1 MNYFFSFHLQK
12 NYLCYMAQNETLS
25 SLIQGNFAQEL
36 SISQGK
42 MPPNAIDFEKLVLG
56 TFLIDKKGLDYTID
70 LLQPEVFYDPRHQ
83 VIFKAILKLFRDN
96 HPVDLMT
103 VIQELKRQEKLS
115 LAGGD
120 HYIIEL
126 TLGVS
131 SSAHIEYHVRIIL
144 EKYILRSLINVSANV
159 IDNSYKESTD
169 VFELLDK
176 AEQSFFEI
184 TNGTIKKGFDTANSL
199 VKQAV
204 ETIKSLKDKEG
215 LSGIPSGFTALDNAT
230 GGWQNSDLVIIAA
243 RPAMGKTAFLLSM
256 ARNIAVGHKIPLALF
271 SLEMASVQLITRM
284 ISSETGISSEKLRK
298 GQMADDEWQ
307 RLYSN
312 VSELENAP
320 LFIDETPSLSVFDF
334 RAKCRRLVMQH
345 GVKIIMV
352 DYLQLMTAN
361 SGGKNAGNREQEIAT
376 ISRSLKAI
384 AKELNVPVIAL
395 SQLSRSVESRPG
407 KRPQLSDLRESG
419 AIEQDADIVSFIFRP
434 EYYKIAVWDNDEEGQ
449 ESSTENQAELI
460 IAKHRNGATEDVRL
474 SFIKNL
480 GKFTDLDLYGDGF
493 GGGYGGANFTKQ
505 DSVSGHDHIQKGIDP
520 SAAFDLPD
528 NSSYSG
534 LSGSSMNDFD
544 DDSSDEDLPF

>member
-1 MNYFFSFHLQK
+1 
-12 NYLCYMAQNETLS
+12 MAQKETLS
-25 SLIQGNFAQEL
+25 SLTQGNFAREL
-36 SISQGK
+36 SIADGK
-42 MPPNAIDFEKLVLG
+42 MPPNAIDFERLVIG
-56 TFLIDKKGLDYTID
+56 TFLIDKKGLDHSID
-70 LLQPEVFYDPRHQ
+70 LLTPEVFYDPRHS
-83 VIFKAILKLFRDN
+83 VIFEIILKLYEGN

-103 VIQELKRQEKLS
+103 VIQELKKTDKLS
-115 LAGGD
+115 SAGGD

-126 TLGVS
+126 TMGVS
-131 SSAHIEYHVRIIL
+131 SSAHIEYHVRVIL

-159 IDNSYKESTD
+159 IDTSYKESTD

-199 VKQAV
+199 VKQAID
-204 ETIKSLKDKEG
+204 TIKSLKDKEG
-215 LSGIPSGFTALDNAT
+215 ISGVPSGFAGVDKET
-230 GGWQNSDLVIIAA
+230 GGWQNSDLIIIAA

-256 ARNIAVGHKIPLALF
+256 ARNIAVGHKIPMALF

-284 ISSETGISSEKLRK
+284 IASETKISSEKLRK
-298 GQMADDEWQ
+298 GQMSDEEWE
-307 RLYSN
+307 RLFSN

-320 LFIDETPSLSVFDF
+320 LYIDETPSLSIFDF

-352 DYLQLMTAN
+352 DYLQLMTAS
-361 SGGKNAGNREQEIAT
+361 SGGKGVGNREQEIAM

-395 SQLSRSVESRPG
+395 SQLSRTVETRPG

-460 IAKHRNGATEDVRL
+460 IAKHRNGATADVRL
-474 SFIKNL
+474 SFMKHFA
-480 GKFTDLDLYGDGF
+480 KFGDLDLYGNNDYGYPS
-493 GGGYGGANFTKQ
+493 GGGK
-505 DSVSGHDHIQKGIDP
+505 SPEPSGFEKIKTTIQPG
-520 SAAFDLPD
+520 AAFDLPD
-528 NSSYSG
+528 NSKV
-534 LSGSSMNDFD
+534 SGSSMNDLD
-544 DDSSDEDLPF
+544 DEDDFPF

>member
-1 MNYFFSFHLQK
+1 
-12 NYLCYMAQNETLS
+12 MAQKETLS
-25 SLIQGNFAQEL
+25 LLTQGNFAREL
-36 SISQGK
+36 SIADGK
-42 MPPNAIDFEKLVLG
+42 MPPNAVDFERLVIG
-56 TFLIDKKGLDYTID
+56 TFLIDKKGLDYSID
-70 LLQPEVFYDPRHQ
+70 LLTPEVFYDPRHQ
-83 VIFKAILKLFRDN
+83 VIFSALLKLYEGN
-96 HPVDLMT
+96 HPVDIMT
-103 VIQELKRQEKLS
+103 VIQELKKTDKLNA
-115 LAGGD
+115 AGGD

-126 TLGVS
+126 TMGVS
-131 SSAHIEYHVRIIL
+131 SSAHIEYHVRVIL

-159 IDNSYKESTD
+159 IDSSYKESTD

-199 VKQAV
+199 VKQAI

-215 LSGIPSGFTALDNAT
+215 LSGVPSGFRDVDKET
-230 GGWQNSDLVIIAA
+230 GGWQNSDLIIIAA

-256 ARNIAVGHKIPLALF
+256 ARNIAVGHKIPMALF

-284 ISSETGISSEKLRK
+284 IASETRISSEKLRK
-298 GQMADDEWQ
+298 GTLDDEEWQ
-307 RLYSN
+307 RLFSN

-320 LFIDETPSLSVFDF
+320 LYIDETPSLSIFDF

-345 GVKIIMV
+345 GVRLIMV
-352 DYLQLMTAN
+352 DYLQLMTAGG
-361 SGGKNAGNREQEIAT
+361 GGKGTGNREQEISM

-395 SQLSRSVESRPG
+395 SQLSRSVETRPG

-449 ESSTENQAELI
+449 ETSTENQAELI
-460 IAKHRNGATEDVRL
+460 IAKHRNGATADVRL
-474 SFIKNL
+474 SFLKHFA
-480 GKFTDLDLYGDGF
+480 KFGDIEAAFNGSDFSSPSASGSGF
-493 GGGYGGANFTKQ
+493 GEP
-505 DSVSGHDHIQKGIDP
+505 SGFDKIKTTIQPG
-520 SAAFDLPD
+520 AAFDLPD
-528 NSSYSG
+528 NSK

-544 DDSSDEDLPF
+544 DEDDFPF